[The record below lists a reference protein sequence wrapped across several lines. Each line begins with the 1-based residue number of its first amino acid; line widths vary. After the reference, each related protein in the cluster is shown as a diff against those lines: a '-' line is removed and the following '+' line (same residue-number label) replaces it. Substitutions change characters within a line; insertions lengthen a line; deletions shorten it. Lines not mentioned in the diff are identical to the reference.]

1 MEKKTVKQI
10 FNEALQTAKP
20 REKKI
25 YIQQY
30 AITKTC
36 SIATTL
42 KGLNMEQAVLEIC
55 RIYQSAAEGLGVPVE
70 SVIMEKETSGYTTSF
85 SSSRLETVE
94 EFHQR
99 LRNEAVSTVENRKYE
114 ESLQKSKE
122 KSIQKRIAL
131 LEEELKSLKKS

>member
-1 MEKKTVKQI
+1 
-10 FNEALQTAKP
+10 
-20 REKKI
+20 
-25 YIQQY
+25 
-30 AITKTC
+30 
-36 SIATTL
+36 
-42 KGLNMEQAVLEIC
+42 MEQAVLEIC

-70 SVIMEKETSGYTTSF
+70 SVIMEKETRGYTTSF

-99 LRNEAVSTVENRKYE
+99 LRNEAVSTVEERKYE

>member
-20 REKKI
+20 QEKKI

-36 SIATTL
+36 SIATAL

-70 SVIMEKETSGYTTSF
+70 SVIMEKETRGYTTSF

-99 LRNEAVSTVENRKYE
+99 LRNEAVSTVEERKYE